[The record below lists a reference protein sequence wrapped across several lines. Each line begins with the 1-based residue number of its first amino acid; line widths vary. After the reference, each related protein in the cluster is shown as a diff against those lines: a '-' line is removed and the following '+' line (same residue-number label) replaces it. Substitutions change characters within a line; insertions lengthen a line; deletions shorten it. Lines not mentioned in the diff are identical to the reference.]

1 MDHKSGD
8 HKSGDPESANV
19 DPGEVAKFEALASRW
34 WDRDGDFRT
43 LHDINPL
50 RLGFIDERVALGG
63 KTVIDV
69 GCGGGILSEAM
80 ADQGAGVTGID
91 ASAGAIRVARL
102 HQARSGS
109 RVRYLCTAP
118 EVMAAHEPGGFDV
131 VTCMEIV
138 EHVPYPDKLVETC
151 ARLVKPGG
159 HVFFS
164 TINRTP
170 AAYLLAVIAAEYV
183 LRLLPRGTHDYGR
196 FIRPSE
202 LAGWLRSAGLRLL
215 ALKGMWY
222 NPGTRRAVLQ
232 DGVSV
237 NYLLHAMLP

>member
-1 MDHKSGD
+1 MAHEGL
-8 HKSGDPESANV
+8 NV
-19 DPGEVAKFEALASRW
+19 DPGEIAKFEALANRW
-34 WDRDGDFRT
+34 WDPDGDLST

-50 RLGFIDERVALGG
+50 RLGFIEARAPLAG

-80 ADQGAGVTGID
+80 AGLGAFVTGID
-91 ASAGAIRVARL
+91 ASVGAIRIAKL
-102 HQARSGS
+102 HQARSKS

-118 EVMAAHEPGGFDV
+118 ETLAAEESGRFDV

-138 EHVPYPDKLVETC
+138 EHVPRPGELVEAC

-170 AAYLLAVIAAEYV
+170 AAYLLAVIAAEY
-183 LRLLPRGTHDYGR
+183 LLHLLPQGTHDYAR

-202 LAGWLRSAGLRLL
+202 LAAWMRAAGLRLV
-215 ALKGMWY
+215 ALRGLWY
-222 NPGTRRAVLQ
+222 NPGTRRAVL
-232 DGVSV
+232 GERVPV
-237 NYLLHAMLP
+237 NYLAHATSSTSST